1 MLLQGLDNPEQKLL
15 TSRLGQFPFHP
26 PNTFKPKATT
36 AEPLC
41 RFRYIKLFTALCA
54 LHHEQLTHA
63 RIL

>member
-41 RFRYIKLFTALCA
+41 RFRYIKLFTA
-54 LHHEQLTHA
+54 
-63 RIL
+63 